1 MSAYLSM
8 VSNNLNEVMKQLAI
22 IATIFLPLSFL
33 TGFFGQNFG
42 WMVTR
47 LGALPTFLL
56 LGVGTELAA
65 VAGLYVLF
73 RRRGWIGRDTQAAG
87 QLPAWPVDRHP
98 EQLAATATPRG
109 TGPQ

>member
-1 MSAYLSM
+1 
-8 VSNNLNEVMKQLAI
+8 
-22 IATIFLPLSFL
+22 
-33 TGFFGQNFG
+33 
-42 WMVTR
+42 
-47 LGALPTFLL
+47 
-56 LGVGTELAA
+56 